1 MKILTL
7 RFKNLNSLRG
17 EWKIDFTAPPFSEN
31 GIFAITGPTGA
42 GKTTLLDA
50 ICLALYHRTPRLETL
65 STSSN
70 EIMTRGTSECLAEV
84 EFQVKDVAY
93 RAFWQMRRSRGKA
106 DGNLQA
112 AQVELVRCGE
122 EKVLANQVK
131 AKLDQTIQ
139 LTGLDFSRFT
149 KSMMLSQGEFAAFL
163 NAREADRA
171 ELLEELTGTDIY
183 GRISERVHE
192 KFTQLKQQKLALEV
206 KRDSISVLSADNR
219 DALNQ
224 ERAALDTLIHSLQV
238 ELKQCETRLKWF
250 METKESAARL
260 KNAAKNLTD
269 SQQNIKEL
277 KPTRDKLNNAIPA
290 QNIRADYEQTQRLL
304 VDLDNQTNHVNSVM
318 TQQQQ
323 LHNTTKSVEE
333 SYHTASALFTE
344 KQSELKALHKLTAEE
359 VIPLDTESE
368 SLQKRQQQ
376 LDLAQAELTSQK
388 QSRVDEQVK
397 LQAKT
402 QQEFDSLQEIERY
415 LTVNQADQY
424 LAEHLGSWEEKSQQI
439 IREDKRLTVFNDELK
454 NLQQSITELNA
465 HSSETSRTLVEKEKE
480 LTTLHSRIN
489 DLQSQQNNWIVEQG
503 ISAHVS
509 IEKGEDLAEQI
520 SQLLACTNSQLIVS
534 TSLAQS
540 QKQWFE
546 HSGEVQESEKT
557 LQQTKQQI
565 ETFTKQRLQL
575 KTMYLT
581 QEKLIQSMSA
591 LLTREEV
598 ISKYRSQLQPNESC
612 PLCGSTDHP
621 LISANESTGIA
632 TPSINEI
639 EHEQAQL
646 KSLET
651 QGRSLR
657 SELDSAIRYAEELEK
672 RIIELKR
679 KQVVCEDEWRSL
691 SKQVEL
697 TLAIS
702 DEKAFKQWHE
712 TLKQKIEIQSKWIR
726 LLNEWAEQ
734 KSELEKQWLNT
745 QNEHRLLE
753 QQHTQL
759 QTSLKNKQLETAN
772 SEQRKAKLN
781 QEIETLT
788 QSLKNSIET
797 CGFSLEEETLSQ
809 WISAQQ
815 SRLLIWKKQ
824 SNHAQTLRDSLAKLE
839 SQLAVVNTQIVS
851 LDQQVLEATTT
862 IQDLTTQQKA
872 LNAKREQLFGDKNV
886 RRELH
891 RAEDEVKLLEVQYH
905 QAKNEREHHLEQLT
919 KVSTIHD
926 EAIKRRESIST
937 QLDTQQTLWSSK
949 IEDSV
954 FANQKAFLDALLDE
968 KEFGQIKRTI
978 DEADAIHAQLQG
990 EHLAEEN
997 RYQSILTQAQ
1007 TDNLQDHD
1015 EESVRS
1021 MQQTIE
1027 AKLHAT
1033 LQQQGEINQKLQADL
1048 EQQSK
1053 QGDLRAEL
1061 EAFDVHYLDMKYLH
1075 DLIGSAK
1082 GDKFRKFAQGLT
1094 LDNLIYL
1101 ANRQLKA
1108 LHGRYLVERKTG
1120 QDLGLSV
1127 IDTWQADTQ
1136 RDTKTLSGG
1145 ESFLVS
1151 LALALA
1157 LSDLVSH
1164 KTSIDSLFLDE
1175 GFGTLDSETLDVA
1188 LDALDN
1194 LNSSGKMIGVI
1205 SHVEAMKE
1213 RVPVQLKVK
1222 KKSGLGVSE
1231 LEGKYRV

>member
-1 MKILTL
+1 
-7 RFKNLNSLRG
+7 
-17 EWKIDFTAPPFSEN
+17 
-31 GIFAITGPTGA
+31 
-42 GKTTLLDA
+42 
-50 ICLALYHRTPRLETL
+50 
-65 STSSN
+65 
-70 EIMTRGTSECLAEV
+70 
-84 EFQVKDVAY
+84 
-93 RAFWQMRRSRGKA
+93 
-106 DGNLQA
+106 
-112 AQVELVRCGE
+112 
-122 EKVLANQVK
+122 
-131 AKLDQTIQ
+131 
-139 LTGLDFSRFT
+139 
-149 KSMMLSQGEFAAFL
+149 
-163 NAREADRA
+163 
-171 ELLEELTGTDIY
+171 
-183 GRISERVHE
+183 
-192 KFTQLKQQKLALEV
+192 
-206 KRDSISVLSADNR
+206 
-219 DALNQ
+219 
-224 ERAALDTLIHSLQV
+224 
-238 ELKQCETRLKWF
+238 
-250 METKESAARL
+250 
-260 KNAAKNLTD
+260 
-269 SQQNIKEL
+269 
-277 KPTRDKLNNAIPA
+277 
-290 QNIRADYEQTQRLL
+290 
-304 VDLDNQTNHVNSVM
+304 
-318 TQQQQ
+318 
-323 LHNTTKSVEE
+323 
-333 SYHTASALFTE
+333 
-344 KQSELKALHKLTAEE
+344 
-359 VIPLDTESE
+359 
-368 SLQKRQQQ
+368 
-376 LDLAQAELTSQK
+376 
-388 QSRVDEQVK
+388 
-397 LQAKT
+397 
-402 QQEFDSLQEIERY
+402 
-415 LTVNQADQY
+415 
-424 LAEHLGSWEEKSQQI
+424 
-439 IREDKRLTVFNDELK
+439 
-454 NLQQSITELNA
+454 
-465 HSSETSRTLVEKEKE
+465 
-480 LTTLHSRIN
+480 
-489 DLQSQQNNWIVEQG
+489 
-503 ISAHVS
+503 
-509 IEKGEDLAEQI
+509 
-520 SQLLACTNSQLIVS
+520 
-534 TSLAQS
+534 
-540 QKQWFE
+540 
-546 HSGEVQESEKT
+546 
-557 LQQTKQQI
+557 
-565 ETFTKQRLQL
+565 
-575 KTMYLT
+575 MYLT

-598 ISKYRSQLQPNESC
+598 ISKYRSQLQHNESC
-612 PLCGSTDHP
+612 PLCGSTEHP
-621 LISANESTGIA
+621 LISANQSTGIA
-632 TPSINEI
+632 TPSIEEI
-639 EHEQAQL
+639 EREQAQL
-646 KSLET
+646 KTLET

-672 RIIELKR
+672 RIIELKS

-702 DEKAFKQWHE
+702 DEKSFKQWHE

-851 LDQQVLEATTT
+851 LDKQALEATTT
-862 IQDLTTQQKA
+862 IQDLITQQKA

-919 KVSTIHD
+919 KVSTIHN

-968 KEFGQIKRTI
+968 EAFGQIKRTI
-978 DEADAIHAQLQG
+978 DEADAIHAKLQG
-990 EHLAEEN
+990 EHMAEEN
-997 RYQSILTQAQ
+997 RYQTILTHAQ

-1015 EESVRS
+1015 EDSVQN
-1021 MQQTIE
+1021 MQQTLE

-1033 LQQQGEINQKLQADL
+1033 LQQQGEISQKLQADL

-1231 LEGKYRV
+1231 LEDKYRV